1 VIKGEKPLKIDEHRE
16 AIYPRQ
22 IAATHLT
29 FEQVSA
35 FQAVIYEYFNQYGR
49 DLPWRKTENPYHIFV
64 SEIMLQQ
71 TQVERVIQ
79 KYGHFI
85 SVFPDFTSLTRAA
98 LKDTLRIWQGL
109 GYNRRA
115 LALVRAAHTISAEY
129 GGTLPQGPE
138 QLAKLPGIG
147 KTTAASIS
155 VFAFNKPAV
164 FIETN
169 IRRVF
174 IHQFFA
180 ENDNI
185 NDRDIRPL
193 VEETLDRSNPRMWY
207 HALMD
212 YGAMLKKVLQNPNR
226 KSSHY
231 KKQPPFEGSDRQVRG
246 EILRVLLNNPSLSV
260 SEIGKTIHIARKR
273 LNKILD
279 QLEQE
284 GFIREHGGTYTI
296 A

>member
-1 VIKGEKPLKIDEHRE
+1 MT
-16 AIYPRQ
+16 AM
-22 IAATHLT
+22 HLT
-29 FEQVSA
+29 FEQISA
-35 FQAVIYEYFNQYGR
+35 FQAVIYEYYNRHGR
-49 DLPWRKTENPYHIFV
+49 DLPWRKTENPYHILV

-85 SVFPDFTSLTRAA
+85 SVFPDFSSLAQAT
-98 LKDTLRIWQGL
+98 LQDVLRIWQGM

-115 LALVRAAHTISAEY
+115 LALQRTADIIMTEF
-129 GGTLPQGPE
+129 GGILPRDIE
-138 QLAKLPGIG
+138 LLKKLPGIG
-147 KTTAASIS
+147 KTTAASTY

-180 ENDNI
+180 DHDNV
-185 NDRDIRPL
+185 NDREILPL
-193 VEETLDRSNPRMWY
+193 VEKTLDRSHSRLWY
-207 HALMD
+207 YALMD
-212 YGAMLKKVLQNPNR
+212 YGAMLKKLIQNPNR

-231 KKQPPFEGSDRQVRG
+231 RKQPPFEGSDRQVRG
-246 EILRVLLNNPSLSV
+246 EILRVLLKDSPLST
-260 SEIGKTIHIARKR
+260 SEIGNTMRIARKR
-273 LNKILD
+273 LQKTLNR
-279 QLEQE
+279 LEEE
-284 GFIREHGGTYTI
+284 GFIKEHGGTYTI

>member
-1 VIKGEKPLKIDEHRE
+1 MT
-16 AIYPRQ
+16 AM
-22 IAATHLT
+22 HLS
-29 FEQVSA
+29 FKQVSA
-35 FQAVIYEYFNQYGR
+35 FQTLIYGYYNQYGR

-85 SVFPDFTSLTRAA
+85 SVFPDFPSLARSA
-98 LKDTLRIWQGL
+98 LKNVLSAWQGL

-115 LALVRAAHTISAEY
+115 LALLRTAHVILTEY
-129 GGTLPQGPE
+129 GGILPQE
-138 QLAKLPGIG
+138 VDTLVKLPGIG
-147 KTTAASIS
+147 KTTAASTY

-174 IHQFFA
+174 IHRFFA
-180 ENDNI
+180 DQDNV
-185 NDRDIRPL
+185 NDREILPL
-193 VEETLDRSNPRMWY
+193 VEKTLDRSHPRLWY
-207 HALMD
+207 YALMD
-212 YGAMLKKVLQNPNR
+212 YGAMLKKLIQNPNR

-231 KKQPPFEGSDRQVRG
+231 RKQPPFEGSDRQIRG
-246 EILRVLLNNPSLSV
+246 KILRVLLKDAPLSA
-260 SEIGKTIHIARKR
+260 SGIANTIRIARKR
-273 LNKILD
+273 LTLTLTC
-279 QLEQE
+279 LEQE
-284 GFIREHGGTYTI
+284 GFIKVHRGTYTI

>member
-1 VIKGEKPLKIDEHRE
+1 MT
-16 AIYPRQ
+16 AM
-22 IAATHLT
+22 HLS
-29 FEQVSA
+29 FKQVSA
-35 FQAVIYEYFNQYGR
+35 FQTLIYGYYNQYGR

-85 SVFPDFTSLTRAA
+85 SVFPDFPSLARSA
-98 LKDTLRIWQGL
+98 LKDVLSAWQGL

-115 LALVRAAHTISAEY
+115 LALLRTAHVILTEY
-129 GGTLPQGPE
+129 GGILPHE
-138 QLAKLPGIG
+138 VDKLVKLPGIG
-147 KTTAASIS
+147 KTTAASIY

-174 IHQFFA
+174 IHRFFA
-180 ENDNI
+180 DHDNV
-185 NDRDIRPL
+185 NDREILPL
-193 VEETLDRSNPRMWY
+193 VEKTLDRSHPRLWY
-207 HALMD
+207 YALMD
-212 YGAMLKKVLQNPNR
+212 YGAMLKKLIQNPNR

-231 KKQPPFEGSDRQVRG
+231 RKQPPFEGSDRQMRG
-246 EILRVLLNNPSLSV
+246 EILRVLLKDAPLSA
-260 SEIGKTIHIARKR
+260 SDIANTIRIARKR
-273 LNKILD
+273 LTLTLTR
-279 QLEQE
+279 LEQE
-284 GFIREHGGTYTI
+284 GFIKEHGGTYTI

>member
-1 VIKGEKPLKIDEHRE
+1 MT
-16 AIYPRQ
+16 AM
-22 IAATHLT
+22 HLS
-29 FEQVSA
+29 FKQVSA
-35 FQAVIYEYFNQYGR
+35 FQTLIYGYYNQYGR

-85 SVFPDFTSLTRAA
+85 SVFPDFPSLARSA
-98 LKDTLRIWQGL
+98 LKNVLSAWQGL

-115 LALVRAAHTISAEY
+115 LALLRTAHVILTEY
-129 GGTLPQGPE
+129 GGILPQE
-138 QLAKLPGIG
+138 VDTLVKLPGIG
-147 KTTAASIS
+147 KATAASIY

-174 IHQFFA
+174 LHRFFA
-180 ENDNI
+180 DHDNV
-185 NDRDIRPL
+185 NDREILPL
-193 VEETLDRSNPRMWY
+193 VEKTLDRSHPRLWY
-207 HALMD
+207 YALMD
-212 YGAMLKKVLQNPNR
+212 YGAMLKKLIQNPNR

-231 KKQPPFEGSDRQVRG
+231 RKQPPFEGSDRQIRG
-246 EILRVLLNNPSLSV
+246 KILRVLLKDAPLSA
-260 SEIGKTIHIARKR
+260 SGIANTIRIARKR
-273 LNKILD
+273 LTLTLTC
-279 QLEQE
+279 LEQE
-284 GFIREHGGTYTI
+284 GFIKVHRGTYTI

>member
-1 VIKGEKPLKIDEHRE
+1 MT
-16 AIYPRQ
+16 AM
-22 IAATHLT
+22 HLS
-29 FEQVSA
+29 FKQVSA
-35 FQAVIYEYFNQYGR
+35 FQTLIYGYYNQYGR

-85 SVFPDFTSLTRAA
+85 SVFPDFPSLARSA
-98 LKDTLRIWQGL
+98 LKNVLIAWQGL

-115 LALVRAAHTISAEY
+115 LALLRTAHVILTEY
-129 GGTLPQGPE
+129 GGILPQE
-138 QLAKLPGIG
+138 VDTLVKLPGIG
-147 KTTAASIS
+147 KTTAASTY

-174 IHQFFA
+174 IHRFFA
-180 ENDNI
+180 DQDNV
-185 NDRDIRPL
+185 NDREILPL
-193 VEETLDRSNPRMWY
+193 VEKTLDRSHPRLWY
-207 HALMD
+207 YALMD
-212 YGAMLKKVLQNPNR
+212 YGAMLKKLIQNPNR

-231 KKQPPFEGSDRQVRG
+231 RKQPPFEGSDRQIRG
-246 EILRVLLNNPSLSV
+246 KILRVLLKDAPLSA
-260 SEIGKTIHIARKR
+260 SGIANTIRIARKR
-273 LNKILD
+273 LTLTLTC
-279 QLEQE
+279 LEQE
-284 GFIREHGGTYTI
+284 GFIKVHRGTYTI

>member
-1 VIKGEKPLKIDEHRE
+1 MDEHRG
-16 AIYPRQ
+16 AIHPRQ
-22 IAATHLT
+22 IAAMHLT

-35 FQAVIYEYFNQYGR
+35 FQAVIYGYYNQYGR

-85 SVFPDFTSLTRAA
+85 SVFPDFPSLTRAA
-98 LKDTLRIWQGL
+98 LKDILHIWQGL

-115 LALVRAAHTISAEY
+115 LALVRAAHMLSAEY
-129 GGTLPQGPE
+129 GGNLPQGAE

-147 KTTAASIS
+147 KTTAASIY

-164 FIETN
+164 FVETN

-180 ENDNI
+180 ENDNV
-185 NDRDIRPL
+185 NDRDILPL
-193 VEETLDRSNPRMWY
+193 VEETLDRSNPRLWY

-212 YGAMLKKVLQNPNR
+212 YGAMLKKVIQNPNR

-231 KKQPPFEGSDRQVRG
+231 RKQPPFEGSDRQVRG
-246 EILRVLLNNPSLSV
+246 EILRVLLNNSSLSV
-260 SEIGKTIHIARKR
+260 SEIGKTIRIARKR
-273 LNKILD
+273 LQKTLNR
-279 QLEQE
+279 LEQE
-284 GFIREHGGTYTI
+284 GFIKEHGGTYTI